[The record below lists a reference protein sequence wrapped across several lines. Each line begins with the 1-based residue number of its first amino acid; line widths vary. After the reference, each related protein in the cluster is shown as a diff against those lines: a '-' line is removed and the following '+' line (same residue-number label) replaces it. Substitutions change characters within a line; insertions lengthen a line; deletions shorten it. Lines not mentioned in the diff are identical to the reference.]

1 MECFTLPLDRT
12 QAGTL
17 KRGASRLASTRS
29 IVNRNVS
36 LARAMVGRVV
46 ELQTHE
52 GSATFSNVN
61 RAARLHRLLVIL
73 SMATARPGI
82 RAVDLA
88 ETLKVSTR
96 TVFRDLAEL
105 QRLGFPVTFGN
116 GYPAQ
121 QELFRRRRRQEMSQV
136 LADLVEQQL
145 EVVRRKLPTDEA
157 EQLVNE
163 RPRDRLGG
171 HAGARKS
178 LAPVDLQLPH
188 GRLAQLVRALGS
200 HPRGRGFESPADHFP
215 TPTSTVRARL
225 RLSGR

>member
-1 MECFTLPLDRT
+1 
-12 QAGTL
+12 
-17 KRGASRLASTRS
+17 
-29 IVNRNVS
+29 
-36 LARAMVGRVV
+36 
-46 ELQTHE
+46 LQTYQ
-52 GSATFSNVN
+52 GSATVSNVN

-88 ETLKVSTR
+88 TTLKVSSR

-145 EVVRRKLPTDEA
+145 EVVRRKLPADEA

-163 RPRDRLGG
+163 AIRY
-171 HAGARKS
+171 
-178 LAPVDLQLPH
+178 LPME
-188 GRLAQLVRALGS
+188 AAEAVTRAL
-200 HPRGRGFESPADHFP
+200 AKA
-215 TPTSTVRARL
+215 AR
-225 RLSGR
+225 R

>member
-1 MECFTLPLDRT
+1 MGSFTLPLEFALGR
-12 QAGTL
+12 
-17 KRGASRLASTRS
+17 TRS
-29 IVNRNVS
+29 AWLAAPLFYPFHREQKRFLCQCRDRCGQERPNVD
-36 LARAMVGRVV
+36 
-46 ELQTHE
+46 ELPTHE
-52 GSATFSNVN
+52 ASATVSNVN

-121 QELFRRRRRQEMSQV
+121 QELFRRKRRQEMSQV

-145 EVVRRKLPTDEA
+145 EVVRRKLPPEEA
-157 EQLVNE
+157 
-163 RPRDRLGG
+163 DRV
-171 HAGARKS
+171 
-178 LAPVDLQLPH
+178 LADAIQYLPME
-188 GRLAQLVRALGS
+188 AAEAVTRAL
-200 HPRGRGFESPADHFP
+200 AKA
-215 TPTSTVRARL
+215 AR
-225 RLSGR
+225 R

>member
-1 MECFTLPLDRT
+1 
-12 QAGTL
+12 
-17 KRGASRLASTRS
+17 
-29 IVNRNVS
+29 
-36 LARAMVGRVV
+36 MVGRVV
-46 ELQTHE
+46 ELQTHQ
-52 GSATFSNVN
+52 GSATVSNVN

-88 ETLKVSTR
+88 TSLKVSSR

-145 EVVRRKLPTDEA
+145 EVVRRKLPADEA

-163 RPRDRLGG
+163 AIRY
-171 HAGARKS
+171 
-178 LAPVDLQLPH
+178 LPME
-188 GRLAQLVRALGS
+188 AAEAVTRAL
-200 HPRGRGFESPADHFP
+200 AKA
-215 TPTSTVRARL
+215 AR
-225 RLSGR
+225 R

>member
-1 MECFTLPLDRT
+1 METSPCQPI
-12 QAGTL
+12 A
-17 KRGASRLASTRS
+17 
-29 IVNRNVS
+29 
-36 LARAMVGRVV
+36 GRVV
-46 ELQTHE
+46 ELQTHQ
-52 GSATFSNVN
+52 GSATVSNVN

-88 ETLKVSTR
+88 TTLKVSSR

-145 EVVRRKLPTDEA
+145 DVVRRKLPPEVVEWVVEEA
-157 EQLVNE
+157 H
-163 RPRDRLGG
+163 RY
-171 HAGARKS
+171 
-178 LAPVDLQLPH
+178 LPM
-188 GRLAQLVRALGS
+188 AA
-200 HPRGRGFESPADHFP
+200 
-215 TPTSTVRARL
+215 
-225 RLSGR
+225 